1 MMEAHALDELKGLIA
16 RDGGTI
22 SQEMMAAYFEKDFL
36 RMFTLEPNI
45 LLRRKEIDGDNVE
58 QKG

>member
-1 MMEAHALDELKGLIA
+1 MEAPALDELKGLIA

-36 RMFTLEPNI
+36 RMFFTLEPNI